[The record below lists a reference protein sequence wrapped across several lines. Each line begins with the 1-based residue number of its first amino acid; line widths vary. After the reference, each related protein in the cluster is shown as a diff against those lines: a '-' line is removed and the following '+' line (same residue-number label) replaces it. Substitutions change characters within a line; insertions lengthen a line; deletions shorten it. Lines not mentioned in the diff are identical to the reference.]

1 MATPAHCY
9 VPLSPTTFL
18 ERTGL
23 AFPTREAVQYPG
35 GSVNFRELLSRS
47 RKLAQALRDLGIGQ
61 GDCVG
66 FLSENKLQ
74 SIEINY
80 AIPATGGIVVT
91 MNPWLP
97 PSDIAYQ
104 LEFTKAKV
112 LLVSDQFAKRHEAI
126 FAQKSDLQ
134 HIIIIDKEDGTQ
146 TGVVANTA
154 YDDAIVD
161 AADDTRLD
169 ADIKSEHDPI
179 VINFTSGTTGRPK
192 GVVISHR
199 AAYLHAMGQVLMLE
213 MSGTS
218 KYLWSLPMF
227 HVNGWGHMW
236 ASVVV
241 AAKQIISLGHEAEFV
256 NEIKAH
262 QATHLAGAPRLV
274 RSLVDAVDGG
284 RDIEG
289 LTIITGGAA
298 PSPVLITEL
307 EDIGVKLVHQYGL
320 NETLGPYVVCEEQIE
335 WQSMS
340 QADRTQQ
347 RMRQGVPTI
356 HAGTGLRVVDS
367 DDKDVPSDGTAMGE
381 IIMQGNTVATEYWDN
396 KEAGEKSFVN
406 GWFRS
411 GDMAVVHENG
421 YIEIK
426 DRIKDL
432 IYVETEYGWENISSI
447 EVENTISHNEAIK
460 DIAVIGVS
468 IGEGEKARPLLIAF
482 VEAQP
487 GSDVDEAALKAYCEA
502 ELAAYKR
509 PDHFFFADIPKTAT
523 GKVKK
528 NLLVEDATARIT
540 AMG

>member
-1 MATPAHCY
+1 MAAPAHCY

-18 ERTGL
+18 ERTGR
-23 AFPTREAVQYPG
+23 AFPNREAVEHSG
-35 GSVNFRELLSRS
+35 GSVNFSQLLSRS
-47 RKLAQALRDLGIGQ
+47 RSLAQALRDLGIGH

-74 SIEINY
+74 SIEVNY

-97 PSDIAYQ
+97 SADIAYQ
-104 LEFTKAKV
+104 LEFTNAKV
-112 LLVSDQFAKRHEAI
+112 LFVSDQFAKRHQEI

-134 HIIIIDKEDGTQ
+134 HIIIIDKEADTT
-146 TGVVANTA
+146 TGVVPNTA
-154 YDDAIVD
+154 YDDAIKSGTD
-161 AADDTRLD
+161 ETPLD
-169 ADIKSEHDPI
+169 ANVKSEHDPI

-213 MSGTS
+213 MSASS

-236 ASVVV
+236 ACVVIG
-241 AAKQIISLGHEAEFV
+241 AKQIMSSGVEADFV
-256 NEIKAH
+256 TEIKH
-262 QATHLAGAPRLV
+262 HGATHLAGAPRLV
-274 RSLVDAVDGG
+274 RSLVDTVAGG
-284 RDIEG
+284 SDIEG
-289 LTIITGGAA
+289 LTIVTGGAA
-298 PSPVLITEL
+298 PSPVLIKEL

-320 NETLGPYVVCEEQIE
+320 NETLGPYVVCEEQSE

-340 QADRTQQ
+340 QEERTQM
-347 RMRQGVPTI
+347 RMRQGVPAI
-356 HAGTGLRVVDS
+356 HAGTGMRVVDT
-367 DDKDVPSDGTAMGE
+367 DDNEVPADSKTMGE
-381 IIMQGNTVATEYWDN
+381 IIMQGNTVASEYWNN
-396 KEAGEKSFVN
+396 KEAGDKSFVN

-411 GDMAVVHENG
+411 GDMAVVHADG

-447 EVENTISHNEAIK
+447 EVENTISHHQAVK

-468 IGEGEKARPLLIAF
+468 IGEGEKAKPLLIAF
-482 VEAQP
+482 VEAQE
-487 GSDVDEAALKAYCEA
+487 GSDLDEAQLKAYCEA

-509 PDHFFFADIPKTAT
+509 PNHFFFADIPKTAT

-528 NLLVEDATARIT
+528 NLLVDDATARIT
-540 AMG
+540 GA